1 VDPERRG
8 GGDEDAELFQPFEE
22 RSAMDMSGNTILI
35 TGGGSGIGRGLA
47 EAFHASGNRV
57 IITGRRKEVLEQT
70 VRANPGMRHLL
81 LDVEDPHAI
90 RAFAMQVVKDYPT
103 LNVLI
108 NNAGIMRA
116 ENLLAEPFD
125 FTDSETTI
133 TTNLLGPIWLTTALL
148 SHLRRQKSATVVN
161 VSSGLAFLPLAA
173 TPTYCATKAAL
184 HSYSQSLRYQL
195 RKTTVRVIE
204 LAPPAVATDLMPAS
218 RSNPNAMQLDDY
230 IKETMALLKA
240 NPEAHEILV
249 EKVKVL
255 RNAEASGQYAKFY
268 DLRNPP
274 EA

>member
-1 VDPERRG
+1 
-8 GGDEDAELFQPFEE
+8 
-22 RSAMDMSGNTILI
+22 MDMSGNTILI

-47 EAFHASGNRV
+47 EAFYAIGNHV

-70 VRANPGMRHLL
+70 ARANPGMTHLL
-81 LDVEDPHAI
+81 LDVEDPDATRAI
-90 RAFAMQVVKDYPT
+90 AAQVVKDYPA

-125 FTDSETTI
+125 LTDSETTI
-133 TTNLLGPIWLTTALL
+133 TTNLLGPIRLTTALL
-148 SHLRRQKSATVVN
+148 PHLRHQKSATVVN
-161 VSSGLAFLPLAA
+161 VSSGLAFLPLAR

-230 IKETMALLKA
+230 INETMALLKA
-240 NPEAHEILV
+240 NPQAHEILV
-249 EKVKVL
+249 EKVKML
-255 RNAEASGQYAKFY
+255 RNAEASGQYAKIY
-268 DLRNPP
+268 DMRNPP
-274 EA
+274 EAS